1 MPGPLKRLRQRPSLH
16 QEVQEAI
23 KSYIL
28 GNGLRPGDSLP
39 PETELAS
46 QLGVSRNS
54 VREAAKALESL
65 DIIEIRHGS
74 GLFVGGFSI
83 DALLDNLP
91 YGLLMDLKDLRDL
104 LDVRRVLES
113 GMIESALRAV
123 SDQQIADLG
132 QLVEE
137 MRLLAERGQTFLEQ
151 DRAFHQKLY
160 EGLDNSALLKV
171 IDVFWLAYHK
181 TSAYANIEDR
191 EPMHT
196 YRDHVAIFDAVKA
209 GDAERVR
216 NALEQHHWGII
227 TRLERAQ
234 QGGET

>member
-1 MPGPLKRLRQRPSLH
+1 MLGSLKPLRQRLPLH

-23 KSYIL
+23 KRYII
-28 GNGLRPGDSLP
+28 GNGLQPGDSLP
-39 PETELAS
+39 AEVELADR
-46 QLGVSRNS
+46 LGVSRNS

-65 DIIEIRHGS
+65 NIIEIRHGS
-74 GLFVGGFSI
+74 GLFVGSFSI

-113 GMIESALRAV
+113 GMIESALRV
-123 SDQQIADLG
+123 MSDHQIADLER
-132 QLVEE
+132 LVEE
-137 MRLLAERGQTFLEQ
+137 MRLLAEHGQTFLEQ
-151 DRAFHQKLY
+151 DRTFHQKLY

-171 IDVFWLAYHK
+171 IDVFWLAYHR
-181 TSAYANIEDR
+181 TSTYANIEDR

-196 YRDHVAIFDAVKA
+196 YQDHVAILDAVKT
-209 GDAERVR
+209 GDAQMVR

-234 QGGET
+234 EGDRT